1 MVRDMFNIFRKAME
15 SLLILLLT
23 FLTGIVIYSFY
34 LTSKQLEIPLDRDLI
49 SYRITY
55 LNQIGEERHK
65 IVLAQNFFEA
75 ISDFEAKY
83 PECEVIN
90 CQDLKSLLTKSKE

>member
-1 MVRDMFNIFRKAME
+1 MFRRNME
-15 SLLILLLT
+15 GLLIFLLT
-23 FLTGIVIYSFY
+23 FLTGIVVYSFY
-34 LTSKQLEIPLDRDLI
+34 LISKRPEIPLDRDLI

-65 IVLAQNFFEA
+65 IILARNFFEA

>member
-1 MVRDMFNIFRKAME
+1 MFRSRRKVE
-15 SLLILLLT
+15 SLLILLLI
-23 FLTGIVIYSFY
+23 FLTGVIVYSFH
-34 LTSKQLEIPLDRDLI
+34 LTFRRQEIPLDRDLL

-65 IVLAQNFFEA
+65 IILARNFFEA